1 MNSALHA
8 ITDWGKQVF
17 QQWDEFWYAPKLPH
31 TLAIIRICTGAMLFY
46 THLIWAYDLNAF
58 LGPNS
63 WIPADGASEIAGQ
76 RWLWSYLWGIESV
89 PLLWAL
95 HIAAL
100 VVFAMLTFGYYSRIA
115 AGLSCLIAIAYC
127 HRLESMLF
135 GLDQINVLLAMY
147 LAVGP
152 CGAVWSLDRYLA
164 KRKATNTAVLPDVL
178 PTISANVATRL
189 IQLHLCVIYLFGGIA
204 KLKGDLW
211 RDGSAVFFSL
221 SSYEYQPIGVD
232 LSSWVAWPI
241 LISLLTHLTVIF
253 EVGYCAL
260 IWPKLTRPIW
270 LMLAV
275 GMHLG
280 IMLFLSMP
288 TFGFIMIVANMAFL
302 SPEFVRSFSQR
313 RQSPQHDHA
322 ESGT

>member
-1 MNSALHA
+1 MNTVLKA
-8 ITDWGKQVF
+8 IADWGKEVF
-17 QQWDEFWYAPKLPH
+17 QQWENFWYAPKLPH

-46 THLIWAYDLNAF
+46 THLIWAYDLRAF

-63 WIPADGASEIAGQ
+63 WIPADAASEIAGE
-76 RWLWSYLWGIESV
+76 RWLWSYLWGIESM
-89 PLLWAL
+89 PLLWGL

-100 VVFAMLTFGYYSRIA
+100 IVFAMLTVGLYSRVT

-147 LAVGP
+147 LTIGP

-164 KRKATNTAVLPDVL
+164 KRKNANVMVL

-189 IQLHLCVIYLFGGIA
+189 IQLHLCVIYFFGGIA
-204 KLKGDLW
+204 KLKGELW
-211 RDGSAVFFSL
+211 RDGSAVFYSL
-221 SSYEYQPIGVD
+221 SSYEYQPIGLD
-232 LSSWVAWPI
+232 LSGWVEYPI
-241 LISLLTHLTVIF
+241 LISLLTHLTIIF

-270 LMLAV
+270 LLLAV

-280 IMLFLSMP
+280 IMFFLAMP
-288 TFGFIMIVANMAFL
+288 TFGFIMIVANLAFV
-302 SPEFVRSFSQR
+302 SPELVRRISRS
-313 RQSPQHDHA
+313 RQNTPDEHA
-322 ESGT
+322 KLAA